1 MALDITTQDI
11 IVDETIGLTDTGL
24 ADDDISSSSN
34 TALQYLL
41 TLGTALEFA
50 AAPHPLGWVQ

>member
-11 IVDETIGLTDTGL
+11 IIDETIGLTHTGL
-24 ADDDISSSSN
+24 AGDDICPSSD

-41 TLGTALEFA
+41 TLGTALGFA